1 MTPIETFSAFSGN
14 KTVMSNSN
22 IVEIVWFFNCW
33 QLFAVKV
40 PHFLKR
46 QQFYNFLMLSISN
59 ETNFARDSLWNTWP
73 HPRQCKRKKVIA
85 NSHLSWFSFTF
96 FLQMT
101 FMSKCK
107 WTGVELRRSPFV
119 SEGSGFRLFVILSC
133 LFSFFVCRKSNEKPQ
148 TIMDTSE
155 TFERESEEL
164 SVK

>member
-1 MTPIETFSAFSGN
+1 MTPRETFSAFSGN

-33 QLFAVKV
+33 QLFAAKV

-46 QQFYNFLMLSISN
+46 QQFYNFLMPSISN
-59 ETNFARDSLWNTWP
+59 WTNFARDSLWNTWP
-73 HPRQCKRKKVIA
+73 HPRQCERKKVIA
-85 NSHLSWFSFTF
+85 SSIVSWFSFTLIF
-96 FLQMT
+96 QMI

-107 WTGVELRRSPFV
+107 WTGVEIRRSPFA
-119 SEGSGFRLFVILSC
+119 SEGSGFSVFVVLSC
-133 LFSFFVCRKSNEKPQ
+133 LFPFFVCRKSNEKPQ

-155 TFERESEEL
+155 TFERKSEEL